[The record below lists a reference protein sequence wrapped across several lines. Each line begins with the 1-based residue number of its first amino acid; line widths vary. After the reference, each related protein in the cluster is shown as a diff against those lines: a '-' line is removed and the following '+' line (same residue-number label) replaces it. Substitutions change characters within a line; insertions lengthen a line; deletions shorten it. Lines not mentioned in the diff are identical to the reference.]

1 MNGLLKVEEAHVWK
15 ISGYWLWGNSVYLPS
30 SFSILFPF
38 SLNLRLIFIVQL
50 SENEGDNSE
59 VKIVPWLPT
68 LAALPAGNR
77 WIYSYYSI
85 EYDA

>member
-1 MNGLLKVEEAHVWK
+1 MFGKSQVTGCGETVSTFQVASL
-15 ISGYWLWGNSVYLPS
+15 
-30 SFSILFPF
+30 SFFPF

-50 SENEGDNSE
+50 SENEGDNSK